1 MGLLAIVAAM
11 RKLVSLAISLT
22 ILMVSSLPLV
32 PLASACPPAH
42 ASAMQVMD
50 EMQMHQEGQHPAMHA
65 AAHIDVDAGQA
76 CIECACGCHN
86 SIDSLPHVLAPHS
99 PDNASRSCVLA
110 FERAAAPTVNLRPEA
125 RILNGFSPPP
135 QFV

>member
-1 MGLLAIVAAM
+1 M
-11 RKLVSLAISLT
+11 RKLISLTISLT
-22 ILMVSSLPLV
+22 ILMVSSIPLV
-32 PLASACPPAH
+32 PLAEACPPAH
-42 ASAMQVMD
+42 DSAMQVMD
-50 EMQMHQEGQHPAMHA
+50 GVQMHQGEQHPAMHA
-65 AAHIDVDAGQA
+65 AVHIDVDASQA

-99 PDNASRSCVLA
+99 PDNASQSCVLS
-110 FERAAAPTVNLRPEA
+110 FERIAPTTNLRPEA